1 MHWPQCI
8 NVLSPV
14 GLILIVSNSSAC
26 SAHVTLKL
34 NSKHNWQ
41 FLTTSILH
49 VLKSFM
55 KNLLTV
61 KSSEETSDLVRR
73 MTQGHI
79 GLLLL
84 SYITLWMKIVYLLR
98 STLLLC
104 TADHNSLCLSFRW
117 DNLSNWGTEEPE
129 MTGWRQRASLPASA
143 TLMSFSSC
151 SLHITSKSLH
161 RPIMSAV
168 FCIRKEKE
176 TTRKTAVDEES

>member
-1 MHWPQCI
+1 M
-8 NVLSPV
+8 
-14 GLILIVSNSSAC
+14 
-26 SAHVTLKL
+26 TLGKL
-34 NSKHNWQ
+34 NSKHTWQ
-41 FLTTSILH
+41 FLTTSILP

-61 KSSEETSDLVRR
+61 KSSEETSDLVSR

-79 GLLLL
+79 LLL
-84 SYITLWMKIVYLLR
+84 SCTMWMKIVYLLR

-104 TADHNSLCLSFRW
+104 TDDHNSLSLSFHR

-161 RPIMSAV
+161 IMSAV